1 MKFKKVITVSILA
14 LAVTTT
20 AGAASI
26 TAQVSPHQVYV
37 DGEKANIAAYLIG
50 GNNYYKLRDIAAI
63 LSGTDAQ
70 LDVAWNG
77 EYNRIDLTDGK
88 AYTPVGGELGL
99 ISPGNREAM
108 FSTAIVFKDGMLANY
123 TGFLI
128 GGNNF
133 YKLRDLGEAF
143 DFGVSFDATTRS
155 VLIDSGTEPEPE
167 PEIGESSTIV
177 STEPEEPDE
186 PERPVEQ
193 PEEPDYP
200 DEPYYPEEP
209 EEPEQPA
216 EPEEPAEPEQ
226 PSLSDRLDQYER
238 YYDMIMNR
246 ISDIRDQGY
255 LYMGPE
261 CEYESKVNDLITEIA
276 SLQQRADIL
285 SLDDSREAQAQRTKV
300 LEELAEQQEKLADLQ
315 AAHSRRVQVDSLYKM
330 LDEYRESLGL

>member
-70 LDVAWNG
+70 FDVAWNG

-216 EPEEPAEPEQ
+216 EPEEPVEPEQ
-226 PSLSDRLDQYER
+226 PTKMQQYTQYREIVMDQ
-238 YYDMIMNR
+238 IFK
-246 ISDIRDQGY
+246 IRDEGWVYTGTDSMYQSRRNE
-255 LYMGPE
+255 LNSE
-261 CEYESKVNDLITEIA
+261 IFELESRMRT
-276 SLQQRADIL
+276 L
-285 SLDDSREAQAQRTKV
+285 SRDDSRQAQAEYAQAEKDLEEAQA
-300 LEELAEQQEKLADLQ
+300 ELDDLQ
-315 AAHSRRVQVDSLYKM
+315 EAYSRKQQIDSLYEM
-330 LDEYRESLGL
+330 IDNYRESLGL